1 MNSEDFYAKVKKKI
15 ESHPFEPK
23 CIEATMRKENAR
35 KASQRYEKTFAAKNK
50 HRKWRKTDAGRKSD
64 RIRGERYREKN
75 KENEEFILRKRRNSV
90 NSFRRRREKAL
101 FLVLTNIDQ
110 EALIVH

>member
-35 KASQRYEKTFAAKNK
+35 KASQRYEKTFKAKIK
-50 HRKWRKTDAGRKSD
+50 HRKWDKTDAGKRSNKVRCD
-64 RIRGERYREKN
+64 RYREKN

-110 EALIVH
+110 EALDT